1 MRVTFLLF
9 DGFSNMVLSCLLEPL
24 RAVRDG
30 GRADLEWQI
39 LTAGDGPVRSSSGLM
54 VAPDPRQTGMID
66 LLVVVAGYGH
76 RAHAQG
82 PARRH
87 VADLA
92 RHSRQIVG
100 ADTGPWI
107 LAAAG
112 LLDDREATLHWSLL
126 PEFAEAFPHVR
137 VMSVGHVTTDR
148 VWTCGGASDALALM
162 LSLIG
167 TRFGKADAFLAST
180 MFLRDDPRPQGD
192 VPDRLADLVRAG
204 SARLRP
210 ILDHMCET
218 IDDPAPLSRL
228 ADLGGMSPSKM
239 DRLFRADLGMS
250 PGQFYQML
258 RLARAQDLA
267 RTTQL
272 SLHDIA
278 LRCGYCDA
286 PALSK
291 AFRRRF
297 GYPIGQLR
305 QRCCEYVEQATVTEA
320 KRKSVDPK
328 PAFCNVSSL

>member
-30 GRADLEWQI
+30 GRADLGWQI
-39 LTAGDGPVRSSSGLM
+39 LTAGNGSVRSSSGLL
-54 VAPDPRQTGMID
+54 VAPDRRQTGVID

-76 RAHAQG
+76 RAHAEG
-82 PARRH
+82 PARRQ

-92 RHSRQIVG
+92 RNSLQIIG
-100 ADTGPWI
+100 ADAGPWI

-126 PEFAEAFPHVR
+126 PEFAEAFPRVR
-137 VMSVGHVTTDR
+137 VMPVGHVATDR

-167 TRFGKADAFLAST
+167 ARFGKADAFLVSA

-192 VPDRLADLVRAG
+192 VPDRLAGLVRAG
-204 SARLRP
+204 PARLRG
-210 ILDHMCET
+210 ILDHMIET

-228 ADLGGMSPSKM
+228 ADLGGMSLSKM
-239 DRLFRADLGMS
+239 DRLFKADLGMT
-250 PGQFYQML
+250 PAQFHRML
-258 RLARAQDLA
+258 RLARAQDLV
-267 RTTQL
+267 RTTRL

-291 AFRRRF
+291 AFRRSF

-305 QRCCEYVEQATVTEA
+305 QRSFVLAAPVTEA
-320 KRKSVDPK
+320 KSKGEFPDRK
-328 PAFCNVSSL
+328 PA

>member
-39 LTAGDGPVRSSSGLM
+39 LTAGDGPVRSSSGLL
-54 VAPDPRQTGMID
+54 VAPDRRKTGMID

-76 RAHAQG
+76 RAHAEG
-82 PARRH
+82 PARRQ

-92 RHSRQIVG
+92 RHSLQIVG

-126 PEFAEAFPHVR
+126 PEFAEAFPRVR
-137 VMSVGHVTTDR
+137 VMSAGQVATDR

-167 TRFGKADAFLAST
+167 ARFGKADAFLASA

-204 SARLRP
+204 PAGLRS
-210 ILDHMCET
+210 ILDHMIET

-228 ADLGGMSPSKM
+228 AYLGGMSPSKM

-250 PGQFYQML
+250 PGQFYRML

-267 RTTQL
+267 RTTRL
-272 SLHDIA
+272 SLQDIA

-291 AFRRRF
+291 AFNKSY
-297 GYPIGQLR
+297 GYPIGRLR
-305 QRCCEYVEQATVTEA
+305 QRL
-320 KRKSVDPK
+320 RKSADQVVVDPTRRTEQNLG
-328 PAFCNVSSL
+328 PVS